1 MSNNV
6 LPKEVSAGLG
16 LGTSTLRND
25 LQKVQGGGGGGVER
39 HLYARCATGQHI
51 LADLKLALRP
61 IFLRVNHPSCPY
73 RLTPA
78 DDESLFFRALS

>member
-25 LQKVQGGGGGGVER
+25 LQKVQGGGGGELRGTYMLDVP
-39 HLYARCATGQHI
+39 
-51 LADLKLALRP
+51 LAS
-61 IFLRVNHPSCPY
+61 IS
-73 RLTPA
+73 
-78 DDESLFFRALS
+78 